1 MQKKY
6 KLITLALSSFLLL
19 GCQPS
24 GNENHTHK
32 YSDIWSRDSEE
43 HYHSCTVQGCN
54 SKSDNEPHSFGDDGK
69 CTVCGFYDK
78 TKVKNSDEDPS
89 VIAYAATSEGHY
101 RVDSKGNKISEL
113 EEHVLVDSEGDAT
126 HVPAAATCTRAGK
139 SYKQCSVCE
148 RMVEETIPAL
158 NHDFVVDQ
166 SRSDLATCTTKGR
179 TFSKCSRCEETKVEE
194 TSALGHDWDEWNI
207 IQQASTTEKGSKS
220 RRCKRCELVETVEI
234 EKLPDIHFHTFGT
247 AWNHDGNMHWHDAT
261 CGHNVR
267 GSEEPHSYGDW
278 TTVVAPTETENGSK
292 RKTCEICGY
301 YVEETIPATGVVSNA
316 FSFNSDITT
325 AQKIHTTDQENFLKY
340 NKEYYNITSSELNSY
355 NAIGTSEHSF
365 PNQVSLTWNYTV
377 PSGKTIKNYS
387 IITGQEADLSDGY
400 TIVGTSAKSI
410 SFYNPFLG
418 TNYFK
423 VVANFT
429 DNTSEV
435 SPIKTFL
442 VDATAPRNVKIDNMS
457 NCRDMG
463 GRTNVSGGKI
473 RQGLI
478 YRTAETGSN
487 PSNAIKEEM
496 INRFKLK
503 SEIYVKD
510 GGGSSSP
517 LGSSVQFFN
526 CSMDYGATPYSNM
539 CRNAERL
546 RKVFSVLGD
555 VNNYPLFYHC
565 RIGTDRTGI
574 CGVAI
579 NGVLGVPFN
588 EVIQDYAFSNFGQ
601 IDGQRY
607 AHKSSDPNGD
617 DCAKYIDEI
626 LAMPGKNF
634 QEQTIYYLL
643 TIGVPAKTIQNVINI
658 MTVGNKV
665 TVPTD
670 IVVAN
675 GDTLGVK
682 GGSKKTSTDYTNP
695 DTYYEIK
702 GASQNV
708 NFRYD
713 MDESKEVTVVAYL
726 GSTDSSSSKKLAG
739 GIDLKIDGVSQ
750 TISNTKTYYL
760 AGFGRTQQASRTGY
774 MFNILGKFN
783 LTSGSHNITVAGKNS
798 DKFNIGSI
806 AIIGAS
812 GTAYEGESGEGENG
826 GNGGEQTH
834 THAFGTE
841 TNMPAANG
849 AMAYGASTCSCG
861 AKRIS
866 MVATDGSF
874 ASGSSNKN
882 GTPNGWLKLNSN
894 NNSISY
900 NFNVPTTKVTIGVEA
915 CMDSWSGSGN
925 KVKTIYSGTSNNSS
939 PNIEFSVG
947 SNKLDLSKWQDVEY
961 QEIFPDDNPVAS
973 NHSGSAIVELGEI
986 ATTSGLNTLTIKR
999 LASYNL
1005 IIRNVYII
1013 YNA

>member
-43 HYHSCTVQGCN
+43 HYHACTVQGCN

-78 TKVKNSDEDPS
+78 TKVKNSGENPGL
-89 VIAYAATSEGHY
+89 IASYVATNEGHY
-101 RVDSKGNKISEL
+101 RIDSKGNKISEL

-139 SYKQCSVCE
+139 SYKECSVCK
-148 RMVEETIPAL
+148 RKFEETIPAL
-158 NHDFVVDQ
+158 NHDFVVDE

-179 TFSKCSRCEETKVEE
+179 TFSKCSRCEETKIED

-325 AQKIHTTDQENFLKY
+325 VQKIHTADQENFLKY

-355 NAIGTSEHSF
+355 NATGTSEHSF

-400 TIVGTSAKSI
+400 TIVGTTAKSI

-442 VDATAPRNVKIDNMS
+442 VDATAPRNVKIDTMS

-510 GGGSSSP
+510 GSNSSSP
-517 LGSSVQFFN
+517 LGSSVKFFN

-588 EVIQDYAFSNFGQ
+588 EVIQDYAFSNFGK

-682 GGSKKTSTDYTNP
+682 GGSKKTSIDYTNP

-726 GSTDSSSSKKLAG
+726 GSTDSSSSKKLAD

-783 LTSGSHNITVAGKNS
+783 LTSGSHNITLAGKNS

-812 GTAYEGESGEGENG
+812 GTAFEGESGEGENG
-826 GNGGEQTH
+826 GEQT
-834 THAFGTE
+834 TEKEIANWLVTAETAKNNVSTGSNNNGTYYKLTDNTSYIEYKFNSTVAGKAYLKANAGTKAGNATSSHMLWYDE
-841 TNMPAANG
+841 TKSAYKFIFTVNG
-849 AMAYGASTCSCG
+849 ASVSFTDNSTSFADVG
-861 AKRIS
+861 MGNSKS
-866 MVATDGSF
+866 SGS
-874 ASGSSNKN
+874 ASGSDSGDPVWVEFPEINIIN
-882 GTPNGWLKLNSN
+882 GEN
-894 NNSISY
+894 
-900 NFNVPTTKVTIGVEA
+900 
-915 CMDSWSGSGN
+915 
-925 KVKTIYSGTSNNSS
+925 
-939 PNIEFSVG
+939 
-947 SNKLDLSKWQDVEY
+947 
-961 QEIFPDDNPVAS
+961 
-973 NHSGSAIVELGEI
+973 
-986 ATTSGLNTLTIKR
+986 TIK
-999 LASYNL
+999 
-1005 IIRNVYII
+1005 IQRNSGYTLYFYGFKVVTKQ
-1013 YNA
+1013 